1 MAKNIQG
8 MLGQYKKISISM
20 PNISIASQN
29 FTIKTNADFIVN
41 NAYIFLKTK
50 DMTQSPIGVDIKDLK
65 NFKNI
70 AIPSNLGY
78 VTNVRMK
85 ASIQNKN
92 EILLVIDG
100 MDNTS
105 WIIISKIVV
114 TN

>member
-1 MAKNIQG
+1 
-8 MLGQYKKISISM
+8 
-20 PNISIASQN
+20 
-29 FTIKTNADFIVN
+29 
-41 NAYIFLKTK
+41 
-50 DMTQSPIGVDIKDLK
+50 MTQSPIGVDIKDLK